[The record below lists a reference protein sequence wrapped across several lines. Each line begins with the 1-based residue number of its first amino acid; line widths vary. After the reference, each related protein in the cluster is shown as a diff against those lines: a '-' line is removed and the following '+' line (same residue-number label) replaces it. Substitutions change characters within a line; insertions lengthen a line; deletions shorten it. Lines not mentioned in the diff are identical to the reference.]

1 MFVIQ
6 ILFNPAEL
14 YFMHLPSWLNSSG
27 VYRLEWDDSLVLGG
41 VSVLDLFNQA
51 QVSRAMEFRCS
62 INGTER
68 HVCMRLLACF
78 VVGKRKCFSST
89 TMRGISLHITSC
101 CPSP

>member
-62 INGTER
+62 INITER
-68 HVCMRLLACF
+68 TPCVYVLAC
-78 VVGKRKCFSST
+78 
-89 TMRGISLHITSC
+89 LLC
-101 CPSP
+101 CR